1 MTRAPSASILG
12 ATDSMRILILH
23 NRYRE
28 FGGEDAVVDAEI
40 ALLRGAGLDAHSLFW
55 TNDDVRTNGL
65 LGSSASFANAVWN
78 RSAWHSVRCAVRE
91 FRPDV
96 VHVHNT
102 LAAASPS
109 VVHGA
114 AMPSVGIV
122 HTLHNFRHLCLNGL
136 LLREQRICTDCVG
149 KLPWRGVG
157 RACYRQSIPASMAV
171 ACGEVV
177 HRALGSWS
185 HVHRFI
191 ALSQHAKQLHV
202 QAGFEARKI
211 VVKPQT
217 LASDPGRGEHR
228 GDFALFAGRLSS
240 EKGLHVLLRAW
251 SEAGL
256 EVPLRIAGDGPD
268 AENVRSRAAAL
279 PSATMLGRLP
289 RDEVLSLMRDAKLL
303 VMPSEC
309 FEAFPVTLLEGLAT
323 GCPIVASD
331 IGALGEVIRSGENG
345 VLVPP
350 GDPAALARAV
360 QRLNSDPA
368 ERDRLSRAARATFLE
383 RFSPERACQAL
394 LSIYRDAR
402 AEAQRSN

>member
-1 MTRAPSASILG
+1 M
-12 ATDSMRILILH
+12 
-23 NRYRE
+23 
-28 FGGEDAVVDAEI
+28 VDAEI
-40 ALLRGAGLDAHSLFW
+40 ALLRNLGHEVRALVWSNKSIHADGPSGGAVALADSI
-55 TNDDVRTNGL
+55 
-65 LGSSASFANAVWN
+65 WN
-78 RSAWHSVRCAVRE
+78 RSAWRSVRDTVRDLE
-91 FRPDV
+91 PDV

-102 LAAASPS
+102 LAVASPS
-109 VVHGA
+109 VVRA
-114 AMPSVGIV
+114 AAVPGVGIV

-136 LLREQRICTDCVG
+136 LLREQRVCTDCVG
-149 KLPWRGVG
+149 KLPWRGVA

-202 QAGFEARKI
+202 EAGFEGRKI

-217 LASDPGRGEHR
+217 LASDPGPGGHR
-228 GDFALFAGRLSS
+228 GDFALFSGRLSR

-251 SEAGL
+251 GEARL
-256 EVPLRIAGDGPD
+256 ETPLVIAGDGPD
-268 AENVRSRAAAL
+268 AEDVRSRAAA
-279 PSATMLGRLP
+279 SRATMLGRIP
-289 RDEVLSLMRDAKLL
+289 RDELLSLMRDAKLL

-350 GDPAALARAV
+350 GDAAALARAI
-360 QRLNSDPA
+360 QRLNDEPA
-368 ERDRLSRAARATFLE
+368 ERERLSRGARATFVE

-402 AEAQRSN
+402 AEAQRTN